1 MFSVSADGRLSLTG
15 RDRRCALGRAGVRPA
30 ADKREGDGAT
40 PAGLWPLRSVLWRPD
55 RLSAPSSRL
64 PARAIEPDD
73 GWCDAPLDPAYNR
86 PVRLPYPASAER
98 MWRQDGVYDLVVVLG
113 YNDAPVVQ
121 GAGSAI
127 FMHVARSDYAATE
140 GCIALALDDLLELVS
155 RAAPGDAVRLAVRSD
170 GDQSAFRE
178 N

>member
-1 MFSVSADGRLSLTG
+1 MMFSVSADGRLSLAG

-40 PAGLWPLRSVLWRPD
+40 PAGLWPLRNVLWRAD
-55 RLSAPSSRL
+55 RLSAPWSRL

-98 MWRQDGVYDLVVVLG
+98 IWREDGVYDLVVVLG
-113 YNDAPVVQ
+113 YNDAPVVR

-127 FMHVARSDYAATE
+127 FMHVARADYAATE
-140 GCIALALDDLLELVS
+140 GCIALALDDLVELVS
-155 RAAPGDAVRLAVRSD
+155 LAAPGDAVRVAAR
-170 GDQSAFRE
+170 GE
-178 N
+178 GG

>member
-1 MFSVSADGRLSLTG
+1 MFSVSANGGLSLAS
-15 RDRRCALGRAGVRPA
+15 RDRRCALGRAGVRSA

-40 PAGLWPLRSVLWRPD
+40 PAGLWPLRNVLWRPD

-64 PARAIEPDD
+64 PARAIGPDD

-98 MWRQDGVYDLVVVLG
+98 LWRDDGVYDLVVVLG
-113 YNDAPVVQ
+113 YNDAPVVR

-140 GCIALALDDLLELVS
+140 GCIALALDDLVELVS
-155 RAAPGDAVRLAVRSD
+155 RAAPGDVVRVAAAQGEGD
-170 GDQSAFRE
+170 G
-178 N
+178 